1 MTVFGVFIVLSS
13 GSSFALS
20 QRTLLCTTV
29 HHLSLHFPR
38 EAQRAVRWAE
48 VAGPSRSMRSLVADT
63 GRDRTL
69 REQFLPP
76 RPSSCWYEIR
86 LIATSLVPCVA
97 GDGGHNVCPP
107 SPLS

>member
-48 VAGPSRSMRSLVADT
+48 VAGPSRSMRLLEAST
-63 GRDRTL
+63 GRDRAL

-76 RPSSCWYEIR
+76 RPSSC
-86 LIATSLVPCVA
+86 TSPSLV
-97 GDGGHNVCPP
+97 HNHATF
-107 SPLS
+107 SGMMR

>member
-1 MTVFGVFIVLSS
+1 MTVFGVFIVLSFD
-13 GSSFALS
+13 SSFALS

-38 EAQRAVRWAE
+38 EAQRAVCWAE

-63 GRDRTL
+63 GRDRAL

-76 RPSSCWYEIR
+76 RPSSC
-86 LIATSLVPCVA
+86 TSPSLALEAVWKGLRPGLVPSV
-97 GDGGHNVCPP
+97 
-107 SPLS
+107 ST